1 MMGGPGYEAPSMS
14 EESEMGES
22 GEAESQD
29 PLMNDGSDD
38 SQEGGAGSDDDG
50 DEDLGHSDE

>member
-1 MMGGPGYEAPSMS
+1 MS

-38 SQEGGAGSDDDG
+38 SQEGAGSDDDEGLG
-50 DEDLGHSDE
+50 DSDE